1 MQKIRPL
8 SRQTL
13 EDKEMRNIRYN
24 FLFVL
29 GLMFT
34 LGLTTAFAQNNRRP
48 KNTGTLTVKTTPV
61 AYPVKVNNQLLG
73 MSGVDTPAEF
83 YLPPGMH
90 QLVVEGPNGKNFSKE
105 IEIRKDVKNCVCLKI
120 VEEVTTRAC
129 PYNIRLDGPERVI
142 EGDLITFVST
152 NSVTQGAIPVNYN
165 WTVSP
170 GNLNITSGLGTSS
183 ITVDTKGL
191 GGQTITADLDVNDG
205 VYDAACRQKISVPTI
220 VERLPEPP
228 KPRRFD
234 EFESSAF
241 DDDKARLDA
250 FAIELQNNPDSQGYI
265 IMYQGTD
272 KASERTRKVEVLSKR
287 TLDYLVKSRGIDPRR
302 IQIVNWGTKAKTTY
316 DLWIIPPGA
325 MPPVPQ

>member
-1 MQKIRPL
+1 
-8 SRQTL
+8 
-13 EDKEMRNIRYN
+13 MRNIRYN
-24 FLFVL
+24 FLFVF
-29 GLMFT
+29 GLVLTF
-34 LGLTTAFAQNNRRP
+34 GLTTAFAQNTKRP
-48 KNTGTLTVKTTPV
+48 KNTGTLTVKTSPV
-61 AYPVKVNNQLLG
+61 AYPVKIDNQLLG

-83 YLPPGMH
+83 YLPPGLH
-90 QLVVEGPNGKNFSKE
+90 QLVVEGPNGKNFTKE

-120 VEEVTTRAC
+120 IEEVTTRAC
-129 PYNIRLDGPERVI
+129 PYNIKLDGPERVI
-142 EGDLITFVST
+142 EGDMITFAT
-152 NSVTQGAIPVNYN
+152 INLVTEGAIPVNYN
-165 WTVSP
+165 WTVLPS
-170 GNLNITSGLGTSS
+170 NLNITGLRTPS
-183 ITVDTKGL
+183 ITVDTKGM
-191 GGQTITADLDVNDG
+191 GGQTITADLDVSDG
-205 VYDAACRQKISVPTI
+205 VYDATCRQRISVPTI
-220 VERLPEPP
+220 VERLPESP

-272 KASERTRKVEVLSKR
+272 KASARTRKVEVLSKR

-302 IQIVNWGTKAKTTY
+302 IQIVNWGTRQKTTY